1 MVWMLGSPRSGST
14 WLLQLLRTH
23 DAVVPVNEPLIGWYL
38 GPFLCDLP
46 GGDAGALNTDTF
58 TLRRVQRQNGSSF
71 FAEPFSHVWVPAL
84 GDLIRERMYV
94 HARVHTSETPHAK
107 RLVVIK
113 EPNGSQSADVLMQ
126 ALPRS
131 RLLFLLR
138 DGRDVVDSELAAN
151 LEGSWVT
158 REFPGLR
165 GIPESGRLDFV
176 VQSAHKWLWR
186 TQVVQEALAT
196 HRGPARTVRYEDLV
210 ARPEAELA
218 AIFEWLGLQVGEG
231 DVQAWVQRNSFETIS
246 NEVRGEREFFR
257 SASPG
262 AWRRN
267 LSDEEQSAV
276 TRIIG
281 PKLAEL
287 GYD

>member
-1 MVWMLGSPRSGST
+1 
-14 WLLQLLRTH
+14 LLRAH

-46 GGDAGALNTDTF
+46 GGDADALDTDTF
-58 TLRRVQRQNGSSF
+58 TLRRVQHQNGSSF
-71 FAEPFSHVWVPAL
+71 FAEQFSHVWVPAL
-84 GDLIRERMYV
+84 GSLIRERMYV
-94 HARVHTSETPHAK
+94 HARVHVSDTPHSK

-126 ALPRS
+126 AVPRS

-165 GIPESGRLDFV
+165 GIPETGRLAFV
-176 VQSAHKWLWR
+176 IQSAHKWLWR
-186 TQVVQEALAT
+186 TEVVQQALAA

-210 ARPEAELA
+210 ARPEAELM
-218 AIFEWLGLQVGEG
+218 AIFEWLGLQVGAP
-231 DVQAWVQRNSFETIS
+231 DVQTWVQHNSFEAIS
-246 NEVRGEREFFR
+246 TEARGEGEFFR
-257 SASPG
+257 SATPG

-267 LSDEEQSAV
+267 LREDEQSAIQ
-276 TRIIG
+276 RIIG